1 MGVKSRMSN
10 EQTAYRIEKLETLK
24 SQGIAVYPDRFSTN
38 YELYEATMLN
48 DGTSGVRIAGRIMS
62 IRNFNKLSFIT
73 ISNIQGS
80 LQLLLK
86 KEEIGEE
93 PFDQFH
99 TLLDIGDFIGVE
111 GRMYSTKTNEKTLRI
126 ESYVFLGKA
135 LRTLPEKWHGLSNVE
150 LRYRQRYLDLMMT
163 KDTQSRLL
171 ARTKMVRA
179 IRRFFE
185 DQDFLEV
192 ETPVLQHTSSGA
204 LAKPFRT
211 YHNSLDTELNLR
223 IAPETYLKRLIV
235 GGFTKVFEFAKCF
248 RNEGISPQHL
258 QEFTMVEGYAA
269 YWNYE
274 DTMKL
279 MRDMVLFVLDQVFH
293 TTTITIQGQ
302 TINFSLEWDIVSFRD
317 LILKDTGIDIDLYP
331 YVKDLYQE
339 TVRKNINL
347 EHSDIESLGRG
358 NFIDLLY
365 KKMCRPQLVKPTF
378 LVKHPID
385 LSPLARANDQNPA
398 LTDRFQ
404 LVMNGAE
411 IINAYSELVDPL
423 EQRRRLEAQALL
435 KNNGDLEAMEMDE
448 DYLIAMEY
456 GMPPISG
463 WGFGIERLLMVL
475 TDSDTIKDCV
485 LFPLTKKL

>member
-1 MGVKSRMSN
+1 MSN
-10 EQTAYRIEKLETLK
+10 EQTALRIEKMDTLR
-24 SQGIAVYPDRFSTN
+24 SQGVQVYPDKFSIN
-38 YELYEATMLN
+38 YDLNEASLLD
-48 DGTSGVRIAGRIMS
+48 DGTFGVRVAGRIMS
-62 IRNFNKLSFIT
+62 IRNFSKFSFIT
-73 ISNIQGS
+73 LSNIQGT

-86 KEEIGEE
+86 KEEIDEVL
-93 PFDQFH
+93 FNQFH
-99 TLLDIGDFIGVE
+99 NLVDIGDFIGVE
-111 GRMYSTKTNEKTLRI
+111 GSMYTTKTNEKTLRI

-135 LRTLPEKWHGLSNVE
+135 LRTLPEKWHGLTNVE

-192 ETPVLQHTSSGA
+192 ETPILQHTSSGA
-204 LAKPFRT
+204 IAKPFRT
-211 YHNSLDTELNLR
+211 YHNSLSTELNLR

-235 GGFTKVFEFAKCF
+235 GGFTKVFEFAKSF
-248 RNEGISPQHL
+248 RNEGTSPQHL

-279 MRDMVLFVLDQVFH
+279 MRDMILNVLEQTFN
-293 TTTITIQGQ
+293 TTTITLQGQ
-302 TINFSLEWDIVSFRD
+302 TIDFSLEWNIVSFRN
-317 LILKDTGIDIDLYP
+317 LIIKDTGIDIDLYP
-331 YVKDLYQE
+331 DVEDLYQE
-339 TVRKNINL
+339 TKRRNIDL
-347 EHSDIESLGRG
+347 EHLDIESLGRG

-365 KKMCRPQLVKPTF
+365 KKMCRPQLIKPTF
-378 LVKHPID
+378 LIEHPID
-385 LSPLARANDQNPA
+385 LSPLARANDDNPT

-404 LVMNGAE
+404 LVVNGVE
-411 IINAYSELVDPL
+411 IINAYSELVDPI
-423 EQRRRLEAQALL
+423 EQRRRLEIQTLL
-435 KNNGDLEAMEMDE
+435 KSNGDSEAMEMDE
-448 DYLIAMEY
+448 DYLTAMEY